1 MTWSEQ
7 HRHARH
13 WIFRELDRL
22 IEQRSRSKR
31 KEPSHIDQRE
41 LPRLVR
47 LRRFSSSS
55 FVRPDRRAHDKVDLT
70 ARLGRDEVCP
80 ARRSHVAKNYR
91 LLRICRILRGVTG
104 ETKGTARENTRSEW
118 YREGDQG

>member
-47 LRRFSSSS
+47 LRALLIQSLRQARSP
-55 FVRPDRRAHDKVDLT
+55 RPR
-70 ARLGRDEVCP
+70 
-80 ARRSHVAKNYR
+80 
-91 LLRICRILRGVTG
+91 
-104 ETKGTARENTRSEW
+104 
-118 YREGDQG
+118 